1 MQRLWV
7 GICHSHCG
15 YLQLLFKVFCYLS
28 VVIVY
33 IYIRFNHVLFAILIM
48 FRPPFYMLLN
58 FFICFPQSEI
68 ITITYQDFVFI
79 NVIHSIYS
87 HLTIGVRQG
96 GILTIL
102 PFIKPSVFIWWVPYT
117 HIYTGTSFYW
127 LLFLNKLKISLYM

>member
-1 MQRLWV
+1 M
-7 GICHSHCG
+7 
-15 YLQLLFKVFCYLS
+15 LFV
-28 VVIVY
+28 
-33 IYIRFNHVLFAILIM
+33 LIM

-102 PFIKPSVFIWWVPYT
+102 PFIKPSDSHQYSYDEYHT
-117 HIYTGTSFYW
+117 HIYIQGLVFIGYC
-127 LLFLNKLKISLYM
+127 F